1 MRTYQRLTAAAL
13 LALATACGTSTPPST
28 RATSTQAPAS
38 TGAPRSE
45 NLSEADRAAAPQVAQ
60 RFVDAANA
68 GDSAAVAATF
78 AEDAR
83 FDSVGRIYPS
93 RRDIMDR
100 FLDPEVIDAGGRY
113 EVTGTRW
120 NGDRYRVDY
129 TFTTRSGAREVFYY
143 EFLVRDG
150 LIRDVIGRYS

>member
-1 MRTYQRLTAAAL
+1 MRTHQRTTAAAL
-13 LALATACGTSTPPST
+13 LLLASACGTAEPPATRTP
-28 RATSTQAPAS
+28 TSTTSTAP
-38 TGAPRSE
+38 
-45 NLSEADRAAAPQVAQ
+45 LSEADRAAAPELAQ
-60 RFVDAANA
+60 RFVEAANA

-113 EVTGTRW
+113 EVTGARW
-120 NGDRYRVDY
+120 NGERYRVDY

>member
-13 LALATACGTSTPPST
+13 LALATACGTSAPPST
-28 RATSTQAPAS
+28 DAAPTSTGTPV
-38 TGAPRSE
+38 SE
-45 NLSEADRAAAPQVAQ
+45 RPLSEADRAAAPEVAQ
-60 RFVDAANA
+60 RFADAANA

-93 RRDIMDR
+93 RQDIMDR

-120 NGDRYRVDY
+120 HGDRYRVDY

>member
-1 MRTYQRLTAAAL
+1 MRTHQRITAAAL
-13 LALATACGTSTPPST
+13 LLLATACGATEPAATPT
-28 RATSTQAPAS
+28 TTTTAP
-38 TGAPRSE
+38 
-45 NLSEADRAAAPQVAQ
+45 LSEADRTAAPGLAQ

-129 TFTTRSGAREVFYY
+129 TFTTRSGAREVFHY

-150 LIRDVIGRYS
+150 LIRDVIGRYN